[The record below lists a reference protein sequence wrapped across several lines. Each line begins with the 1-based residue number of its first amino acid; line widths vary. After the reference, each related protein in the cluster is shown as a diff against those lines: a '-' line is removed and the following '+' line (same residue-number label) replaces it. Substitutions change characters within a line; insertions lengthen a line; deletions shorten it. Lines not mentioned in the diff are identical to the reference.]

1 MDRQD
6 SGESDWLREAGAEL
20 EDLDRQ
26 TNQPR
31 PPRPAQGMPKR
42 DQQKQADK
50 PAADKPADQAT
61 PQDDDVI
68 NPGDEPAQGAHQDQ
82 PQAAADN
89 GQPERP
95 MKAPELRKAYEESKK
110 RITEELEPK
119 LKQYE
124 ARIKELETSGPK
136 DTEQT
141 QARVKHLETR
151 NQQLEEFVR
160 LKHYEQSQEYLD
172 KYQKPYDQA
181 WEKCLRDIN
190 MLEVET
196 PDGKGGWTTR
206 KANDGD
212 ITRLAQLATT
222 NLGEYIKQSNA
233 MFGDAADIVRK
244 HVERINETY
253 TSQTNALEEAQKRA
267 VELSKTEETQTA
279 EQMRV
284 RQKLWETNNTDLS
297 TKFPT
302 YFAPIQGDES
312 GNKLL
317 NAGFAFTDLLF
328 QTGTLTPDKLKLLP
342 ERYRVELETKGKL
355 SPELTVRAHAII
367 RNKAANHDRLV
378 RQLKSARAELE
389 QVKKTLAEY
398 EESEPGVGGSSP
410 GRSAPGGGNWQDEAN
425 AEIDELDRRG
435 R

>member
-6 SGESDWLREAGAEL
+6 ATESDWLREAGAEL

-42 DQQKQADK
+42 EQQKPAEKPEDK
-50 PAADKPADQAT
+50 PTGETQ

-68 NPGDEPAQGAHQDQ
+68 NPGDEPEQARQTEAQPGAETQQ
-82 PQAAADN
+82 P
-89 GQPERP
+89 GRP
-95 MKAPELRKAYEESKK
+95 LKAPELRKAYEETKK

-124 ARIKELETSGPK
+124 ARIKELETAGPK
-136 DTEQT
+136 DTEET
-141 QARVKHLETR
+141 QARIKQIQAR

-172 KYQKPYDQA
+172 KYQKPYEQA
-181 WEKCLRDIN
+181 WAKCLRDIN
-190 MLEVET
+190 QLEVEVS
-196 PDGKGGWTTR
+196 DGRGGWVTR

-212 ITRLAQLATT
+212 ITNLAQLATT

-253 TSQTNALEEAQKRA
+253 TSQTTALEEAQKRA
-267 VELSKTEETQTA
+267 VELSKNEQNQTV
-279 EQMRV
+279 EQMRMK
-284 RQKLWETNNTDLS
+284 QKLWENNNTELA

-302 YFAPIQGDES
+302 YFAPIKGDET

-317 NAGFAFTDLLF
+317 NAGLAFTDLLF
-328 QTGTLTPDKLKLLP
+328 QSGTLTPDKLALLP
-342 ERYRVELETKGKL
+342 ARYREEIQTKGQL
-355 SPELTVRAHAII
+355 SPELMVRAHAII
-367 RNKAANHDRLV
+367 RNKAANHDRLA
-378 RQLKSARAELE
+378 RQLKNARAELE

-398 EESEPGVGGSSP
+398 ESSEPPTDGSSP
-410 GRSAPGGGNWQDEAN
+410 GRGPAGGGDWMAEAS